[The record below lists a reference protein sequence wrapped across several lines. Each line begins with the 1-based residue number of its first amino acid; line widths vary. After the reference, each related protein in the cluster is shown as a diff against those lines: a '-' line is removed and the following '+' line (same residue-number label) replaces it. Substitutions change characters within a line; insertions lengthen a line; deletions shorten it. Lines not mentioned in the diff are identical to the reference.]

1 MNTRHPVVIATAV
14 VLGIVFIVL
23 GIVYF
28 AVPAGSLPSW
38 IPGHEAG
45 SNHHHVKHGIASFLL
60 GAALL
65 IFAWFQTGKKGR
77 AEQPSGT

>member
-1 MNTRHPVVIATAV
+1 MNTRHPVLIATAV

-65 IFAWFQTGKKGR
+65 IFAWFQTGKKGS